1 MTDWDTIKAF
11 EMRVHGCSYQTIANE
26 MGYTKQNV
34 HSALHRVLKERAP
47 YRRRARKISSIYPAI
62 NAWLYEN
69 GMTVRQLSAQSGI
82 GYQTLWN
89 RLHGKS
95 RFKQDEIIKLVDFTG
110 LTFGD
115 IFCKGIEG

>member
-1 MTDWDTIKAF
+1 MTDLDIIKAF
-11 EMRVHGCSYQTIANE
+11 EMRVHGCSYQTIANA

-34 HSALHRVLKERAP
+34 HSALHCVLKEKAP
-47 YRRRARKISSIYPAI
+47 YRRRVHKTSSIYPTI
-62 NAWLYEN
+62 DTWLYEN
-69 GMTVRQLSAQSGI
+69 EMTVRQLSAHIGI
-82 GYQTLWN
+82 DYRTLWN

>member
-1 MTDWDTIKAF
+1 MTNMDIIKAF

-34 HSALHRVLKERAP
+34 YSELHRVLKEKAP
-47 YRRRARKISSIYPAI
+47 YRSIYPTI
-62 NAWLYEN
+62 SAWLYEHE
-69 GMTVRQLSAQSGI
+69 MTIQQLSAQIGV

-95 RFKQDEIIKLVDFTG
+95 SFKQDEIIKLLDFTG

>member
-1 MTDWDTIKAF
+1 MTDMDIIKAF

-34 HSALHRVLKERAP
+34 HSALHRVLKEKAP
-47 YRRRARKISSIYPAI
+47 YRRRVCKTSSIYPTI

-69 GMTVRQLSAQSGI
+69 EMTVRQLSAHIGI
-82 GYQTLWN
+82 DYRTLWT

-115 IFCKGIEG
+115 IFYKGIEG